1 MTDKIHI
8 KVPRGKRIFEVL
20 EEQGKYKPPQLS
32 EEEKAR
38 VKAEKEEFS
47 QRCKEIFEQ
56 VSPDLLENHYNWA
69 IMIEPKSGEYIIDPD
84 AETAFQKIREKHPD
98 ARIMEMRL
106 NETGAVGRI

>member
-1 MTDKIHI
+1 MTDKLHI

-20 EEQGKYKPPQLS
+20 EEHGKYKRPQLS

-38 VKAEKEEFS
+38 LKTEKEAFS
-47 QRCKEIFEQ
+47 QRCREIFER

-69 IMIEPKSGEYIIDPD
+69 IMIEPKSGEYTIDPD
-84 AETAFQKIREKHPD
+84 AETAFEKIRQKHPD

>member
-1 MTDKIHI
+1 MTDKLHI
-8 KVPRGKRIFEVL
+8 RVPRGKRIFEVL
-20 EEQGKYKPPQLS
+20 EEHGKYKRPQLS

-38 VKAEKEEFS
+38 HNAEKEAFS
-47 QRCKEIFEQ
+47 ERCKEIFEQ
-56 VSPDLLENHYNWA
+56 VSPDLIKNHYNWA
-69 IMIEPKSGEYIIDPD
+69 IMIEPKSGEYVIDSD

>member
-1 MTDKIHI
+1 MTDKLHI

-20 EEQGKYKPPQLS
+20 EEHGKYKRPQLS

-38 VKAEKEEFS
+38 LKTEKEAFS
-47 QRCKEIFEQ
+47 QRCREIFER

-69 IMIEPKSGEYIIDPD
+69 IMIEPKSGEYTIDPD
-84 AETAFQKIREKHPD
+84 AETAFEKIRQKYPD

>member
-1 MTDKIHI
+1 MTDKLHI
-8 KVPRGKRIFEVL
+8 RVPRGKRIFEVL
-20 EEQGKYKPPQLS
+20 EEHGKYKRPQLS

-38 VKAEKEEFS
+38 HNAQKEAFS
-47 QRCKEIFEQ
+47 RRCKEIFER
-56 VSPDLLENHYNWA
+56 VSPDLIKNHYNWA
-69 IMIEPKSGEYIIDPD
+69 IMIEPKSGEYVIDSD